1 MLAASFPQHSQ
12 LLKTI
17 WRARA
22 KGLPVNKA
30 RCGKQTQGLA
40 DKSSL
45 VTRVE
50 AWTHEHLKLL
60 LC

>member
-1 MLAASFPQHSQ
+1 MLASSFPQHSQ

-17 WRARA
+17 WWAGA
-22 KGLPVNKA
+22 KGLPVSKA
-30 RCGKQTQGLA
+30 RFGKQTQGME
-40 DKSSL
+40 DESFL